1 MTSLSLNNGP
11 VAASQG
17 STIAVYPVSMH
28 FMDGQCFCQELGGHL
43 ASITDEID
51 FQALQTATRSSG
63 VKSAVFI
70 GAHEI
75 SEGQWMFTDG
85 TQANFGLLESHGW
98 CTQSKQGGEHLPN
111 VSDRWVAF
119 VTHLGA
125 AGCRPGRLRL
135 REELRQLP
143 AQRGHDGLV
152 QRGLH
157 HAPRLGWPHAPGPG
171 LTYIQP

>member
-1 MTSLSLNNGP
+1 MVTPGAFVPPPPPTYGGFGAVGTPAGPGTGLNTPQCHAGLEKMTSLSLNNGP

-85 TQANFGLLESHGW
+85 TPANFGLLESHGW
-98 CTQSKQGGEHLPN
+98 CTQSKQGGEHEPLETCLI
-111 VSDRWVAF
+111 A
-119 VTHLGA
+119 
-125 AGCRPGRLRL
+125 RLRL
-135 REELRQLP
+135 
-143 AQRGHDGLV
+143 
-152 QRGLH
+152 
-157 HAPRLGWPHAPGPG
+157 
-171 LTYIQP
+171 

>member
-28 FMDGQCFCQELGGHL
+28 FIDGQCFCQELGGHL

-98 CTQSKQGGEHLPN
+98 CTQSKQGGEHEPLE
-111 VSDRWVAF
+111 
-119 VTHLGA
+119 TCLMTLI
-125 AGCRPGRLRL
+125 AGLRL
-135 REELRQLP
+135 
-143 AQRGHDGLV
+143 
-152 QRGLH
+152 
-157 HAPRLGWPHAPGPG
+157 
-171 LTYIQP
+171 